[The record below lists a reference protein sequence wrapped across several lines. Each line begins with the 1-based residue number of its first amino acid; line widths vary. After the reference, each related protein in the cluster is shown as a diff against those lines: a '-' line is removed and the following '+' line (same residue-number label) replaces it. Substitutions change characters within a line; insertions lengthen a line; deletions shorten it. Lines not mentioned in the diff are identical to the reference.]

1 MTFIADRSERSADRL
16 QSLRRHNHSRTRAR
30 ARALLSP
37 IGVAKVRA
45 ETMRIDYALG
55 WTALIGYYAYLIV
68 SLRPGGKTLS
78 WIFAAMRASL
88 SRVGQMFTRW
98 AARKESKRIKSP
110 IAE

>member
-1 MTFIADRSERSADRL
+1 
-16 QSLRRHNHSRTRAR
+16 
-30 ARALLSP
+30 LSP

-55 WTALIGYYAYLIV
+55 WTALIGYYAYLVV

-78 WIFAAMRASL
+78 WMFAAMRTGL
-88 SRVGQMFTRW
+88 SRIGQIFTRW
-98 AARKESKRIKSP
+98 AARKASKRIKSP